1 MNKMICYAYLEGKAA
16 YTNVSCAFF
25 FFLGTFWINVD
36 MLCASL
42 IQSAHDSV
50 CIVMNSQNADN
61 NPRCGWWRAR

>member
-1 MNKMICYAYLEGKAA
+1 MFR
-16 YTNVSCAFF
+16 VRFF